1 MESMGIIAF
10 WHCFGVHAGESPE
23 EILQRKQKEIDA
35 TGGWTLWSFS
45 RKTFQTIELWRSEIK
60 RWKPVSV
67 LALCSQSKGAI
78 DPKGIPTR
86 ARVFRTTEES
96 NWQTIPDTINVPHP
110 FGEKTSASAFR
121 VSRVLSPSDVSITT
135 EFHWLR
141 VKDRVWCDERI
152 PTRGEYLL
160 RPGRGAPLRPI
171 RAVLE
176 LQEPFV
182 VEIAK

>member
-1 MESMGIIAF
+1 MGIIAF

-23 EILQRKQKEIDA
+23 EILQRKQMEIDA

-45 RKTFQTIELWRSEIK
+45 RKTFRTIELWRSEI
-60 RWKPVSV
+60 RRRKPVSV

-78 DPKGIPTR
+78 DPKGTPAR
-86 ARVFRTTEES
+86 ARVFRTAEDL
-96 NWQTIPDTINVPHP
+96 NWQIIPYTINVPHP

-121 VSRVLSPSDVSITT
+121 VSRILSPSDVSITT

-141 VKDRVWCDERI
+141 VKDRIWCDERI

-182 VEIAK
+182 VEIRK